1 MKISFALKFIKNVSL
16 FFPPHKLWVL
26 KNILKKTDKDFIFTY
41 ITT

>member
-1 MKISFALKFIKNVSL
+1 MCL
-16 FFPPHKLWVL
+16 FFFSPHKLWVL